1 MHRCQYFTYFCVQL
15 SARAF
20 KLSQHVISMVLRV
33 FLGHPKNKN
42 LLSVI
47 FVHINRS
54 YLKFPCPEDRLVF
67 SRINMQKT
75 FFNEVESF
83 RHRHKVSYP
92 GFQSLRQ

>member
-54 YLKFPCPEDRLVF
+54 YLKFPCPEDHLVF

-83 RHRHKVSYP
+83 RHRHRVS
-92 GFQSLRQ
+92 QK

>member
-1 MHRCQYFTYFCVQL
+1 ML
-15 SARAF
+15 AF

-47 FVHINRS
+47 FVHINII
-54 YLKFPCPEDRLVF
+54 YLKFLCPEDRLVF

-83 RHRHKVSYP
+83 S
-92 GFQSLRQ
+92 